1 MNTKLFS
8 FFTLLIIANLSLAAE
23 ARAAAAQ
30 AESKAVIDG
39 RSSLMRNI
47 RDTFEPFKAM
57 MMAGA
62 LEVIAAQSEELH
74 GLAQEIPKAFSKKVL
89 SDESRA
95 KKEIWSDWEG
105 FRGKAKEFADTVTG
119 IQGAAKAGD
128 AKKVE
133 SQIKT
138 ALTACKSCHRSFR
151 KPKAKAEDEYQ

>member
-1 MNTKLFS
+1 MKLFY
-8 FFTLLIIANLSLAAE
+8 FFTLLMVAIFSLAAGTQE
-23 ARAAAAQ
+23 AAAQ

-74 GLAQEIPKAFSKKVL
+74 GLAQKIPTAFSKKVL

-95 KKEIWSDWEG
+95 KKEIWEDWEG
-105 FRGKAKEFADTVTG
+105 FTGKAKELADAIAG

-133 SQIKT
+133 GRIKT
-138 ALTACKSCHRSFR
+138 ALKACKSCHRSFR